1 MTSNFLVKLNEEA
14 QKRLN
19 IHFLFIPM
27 LIFLMDITQT
37 NDLETNRSIIF
48 FVILGFLIV
57 FSLFVTAQYIILN
70 NFLVDERDEIY
81 LKTLNEIREES
92 DETINKIFLIG
103 SSHVRQ
109 LNTTHIQ
116 QIISSEYPNYKV
128 YDLAVGSDNPK
139 QRLKLLNDLVDV
151 KPEIVFYGIGFR
163 DFQSFAP
170 VSENVKPE
178 SFLPDPKEFFE
189 MAYFSFEKSTEQD
202 MDFLESPKVM
212 TLKFYRK
219 IMGDEFQKNVLAQDI
234 DENKTPQR
242 FPRDVILSLNE
253 LKADDL
259 FLPQAKY
266 KIKPL
271 NINKKFDSLIEII
284 KILQEK
290 NIKLIIFTTPHT
302 SFYLE
307 NLSESNKNL
316 FEEAINEISQLN
328 VKVYRF
334 HDKYTQLDIWSDN
347 THIAKNP
354 NALIFSEDIA
364 GIALQEIKS

>member
-1 MTSNFLVKLNEEA
+1 
-14 QKRLN
+14 
-19 IHFLFIPM
+19 
-27 LIFLMDITQT
+27 MDITQI
-37 NDLETNRSIIF
+37 NELETNRSIIL

-70 NFLVDERDEIY
+70 NFLVGERDPLY

-92 DETINKIFLIG
+92 DETTNKIFLFG
-103 SSHVRQ
+103 SSHVMQ
-109 LNTTHIQ
+109 LNFTHIQ
-116 QIISSEYPNYKV
+116 QIVSSEY
-128 YDLAVGSDNPK
+128 LAVASDNPK
-139 QRLKLLNDLVDV
+139 DRLKLLNELVDL

-163 DFQSFAP
+163 DFQSIKL
-170 VSENVKPE
+170 VSENSVVKPE

-189 MAYFSFEKSTEQD
+189 RVYFSIEKSTGQD
-202 MDFLESPKVM
+202 MDFLESPKVL

-219 IMGDEFQKNVLAQDI
+219 IIGDEGN
-234 DENKTPQR
+234 ENITPQR
-242 FPRDVILSLNE
+242 FQNDIILSLKE

-259 FLPQAKY
+259 FLPQAKF

-271 NINKKFDSLIEII
+271 DINKKFESLIEII
-284 KILQEK
+284 KILQEN

-307 NLSESNKNL
+307 NLPESNKNL

-334 HDKYTQLDIWSDN
+334 HDKYTQLNIWSDI
-347 THIAKNP
+347 H
-354 NALIFSEDIA
+354 LRQFV
-364 GIALQEIKS
+364 GYG